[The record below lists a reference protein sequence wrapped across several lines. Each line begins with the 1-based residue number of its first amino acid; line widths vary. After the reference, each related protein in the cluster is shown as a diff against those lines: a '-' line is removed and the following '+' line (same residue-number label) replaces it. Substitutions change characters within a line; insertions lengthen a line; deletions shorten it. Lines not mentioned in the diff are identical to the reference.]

1 MYLERHAA
9 KEQRAWRRLRIVNF
23 EFVRDLVS
31 HISYLTSSLGF
42 SNLIRCDLEREGMQ
56 EKHSKENQNNAQLD
70 EMDRMILN
78 EIQSH
83 FPIEARPYR
92 VLAETL
98 GCSEEEV
105 LQRVQD
111 LKNREVIRRI
121 GANCNSRKL
130 GYTSTLCAA
139 KVPSRLM
146 ERFVEVVN
154 SYMGVTHNYR
164 RDHDYN
170 IWFTLIAPSK
180 EKIESILGEIVEL
193 TEVEEIISLPAER
206 LFKIQVDF
214 EV

>member
-1 MYLERHAA
+1 MQDKPSRA
-9 KEQRAWRRLRIVNF
+9 KE
-23 EFVRDLVS
+23 
-31 HISYLTSSLGF
+31 
-42 SNLIRCDLEREGMQ
+42 
-56 EKHSKENQNNAQLD
+56 NNALMD

-83 FPIEARPYR
+83 FPIEARPYQ
-92 VLAETL
+92 VLGEKL

-111 LKNREVIRRI
+111 LKDREVIRRI

-146 ERFVEVVN
+146 ARFVEVVN

-170 IWFTLIAPSK
+170 IWFTLIAPSE
-180 EKIESILGEIVEL
+180 EKIERILREIVEL
-193 TEVEEIISLPAER
+193 TEVGEVISLPAER

>member
-1 MYLERHAA
+1 
-9 KEQRAWRRLRIVNF
+9 
-23 EFVRDLVS
+23 
-31 HISYLTSSLGF
+31 
-42 SNLIRCDLEREGMQ
+42 MQ
-56 EKHSKENQNNAQLD
+56 DKPNKGKENNALMD

-83 FPIEARPYR
+83 FPIEARPYQ
-92 VLAETL
+92 VLGEKL
-98 GCSEEEV
+98 GCSEEEA

-111 LKNREVIRRI
+111 LKDREVIRRI

-139 KVPSRLM
+139 KVPSSLM

-170 IWFTLIAPSK
+170 IWFTLIAPSE
-180 EKIESILGEIVEL
+180 EKIERILGEIIEL
-193 TEVEEIISLPAER
+193 TEVGEVISLPAER

>member
-1 MYLERHAA
+1 MQDKA
-9 KEQRAWRRLRIVNF
+9 K
-23 EFVRDLVS
+23 
-31 HISYLTSSLGF
+31 
-42 SNLIRCDLEREGMQ
+42 
-56 EKHSKENQNNAQLD
+56 SKNETNAQLD

-83 FPIEARPYR
+83 FPIEARPYQ
-92 VLAETL
+92 VLGEKL

-111 LKNREVIRRI
+111 LKDREVIRRI

-146 ERFVEVVN
+146 ARFVEVVN

-170 IWFTLIAPSK
+170 IWFTLIAPSE
-180 EKIESILGEIVEL
+180 EKIERILREIIEL
-193 TEVEEIISLPAER
+193 TGVGEVNSLPAER

>member
-1 MYLERHAA
+1 MSEKVEERN
-9 KEQRAWRRLRIVNF
+9 Q
-23 EFVRDLVS
+23 
-31 HISYLTSSLGF
+31 
-42 SNLIRCDLEREGMQ
+42 SNAL
-56 EKHSKENQNNAQLD
+56 LD

-83 FPIEARPYR
+83 FPIEARPYQ
-92 VLAETL
+92 VLGEKL

-111 LKNREVIRRI
+111 LKDREVIRRI

-146 ERFVEVVN
+146 ARFVEVVN

-170 IWFTLIAPSK
+170 IWFTLIAPSE
-180 EKIESILGEIVEL
+180 EKIERILREIIEL
-193 TEVEEIISLPAER
+193 TGVGEVISLPAER

>member
-1 MYLERHAA
+1 MSEKVKERN
-9 KEQRAWRRLRIVNF
+9 Q
-23 EFVRDLVS
+23 S
-31 HISYLTSSLGF
+31 H
-42 SNLIRCDLEREGMQ
+42 
-56 EKHSKENQNNAQLD
+56 AQLD

-83 FPIEARPYR
+83 FPIEARPYQ
-92 VLAETL
+92 VLGEKL
-98 GCSEEEV
+98 GCSEEEA

-111 LKNREVIRRI
+111 LKDREVIRRI

-139 KVPSRLM
+139 KVPFRLM

-170 IWFTLIAPSK
+170 IWFTLIAPSE
-180 EKIESILGEIVEL
+180 EKIERILREIIEL
-193 TEVEEIISLPAER
+193 TEVGEVISLPAER

>member
-1 MYLERHAA
+1 MQDKHN
-9 KEQRAWRRLRIVNF
+9 KE
-23 EFVRDLVS
+23 
-31 HISYLTSSLGF
+31 
-42 SNLIRCDLEREGMQ
+42 
-56 EKHSKENQNNAQLD
+56 KENNAQLD

-83 FPIEARPYR
+83 FPIEARPYQ
-92 VLAETL
+92 VLGEKL

-111 LKNREVIRRI
+111 LKDREVIRRI

-139 KVPSRLM
+139 KVPSHLM
-146 ERFVEVVN
+146 ARFVEVVN

-170 IWFTLIAPSK
+170 IWFTLIAPSE
-180 EKIESILGEIVEL
+180 EKIESILSEIVEL
-193 TEVEEIISLPAER
+193 TEVGDIISLPAER

>member
-1 MYLERHAA
+1 MQDKA
-9 KEQRAWRRLRIVNF
+9 K
-23 EFVRDLVS
+23 
-31 HISYLTSSLGF
+31 
-42 SNLIRCDLEREGMQ
+42 
-56 EKHSKENQNNAQLD
+56 SKKETNALLD

-83 FPIEARPYR
+83 FPIEARPYQ
-92 VLAETL
+92 VLGEKL

-111 LKNREVIRRI
+111 LKDREVIRRI

-146 ERFVEVVN
+146 ARFVEVVN

-170 IWFTLIAPSK
+170 IWFTLIAPSE
-180 EKIESILGEIVEL
+180 EKIERIVREIIEL
-193 TEVEEIISLPAER
+193 TGVGEVISLPAER

>member
-1 MYLERHAA
+1 MSEKVKER
-9 KEQRAWRRLRIVNF
+9 
-23 EFVRDLVS
+23 
-31 HISYLTSSLGF
+31 
-42 SNLIRCDLEREGMQ
+42 
-56 EKHSKENQNNAQLD
+56 NQSQAQLD

-83 FPIEARPYR
+83 FPIEARPYQA
-92 VLAETL
+92 LGEKL

-111 LKNREVIRRI
+111 LKDREVIRRI

-146 ERFVEVVN
+146 ARFVEVVN

-170 IWFTLIAPSK
+170 IWFTLIAPSE
-180 EKIESILGEIVEL
+180 EKIERILGEIMEMTGVG
-193 TEVEEIISLPAER
+193 EVISLPAER

>member
-1 MYLERHAA
+1 MSEKVEER
-9 KEQRAWRRLRIVNF
+9 
-23 EFVRDLVS
+23 
-31 HISYLTSSLGF
+31 
-42 SNLIRCDLEREGMQ
+42 
-56 EKHSKENQNNAQLD
+56 NQSNAQLD

-83 FPIEARPYR
+83 FPIEARPYQ
-92 VLAETL
+92 VLGEKL

-105 LQRVQD
+105 LHRVQD
-111 LKNREVIRRI
+111 LKDREVIRRI

-146 ERFVEVVN
+146 ARFVEVVN

-170 IWFTLIAPSK
+170 IWFTLIAPSE
-180 EKIESILGEIVEL
+180 EKIERILREIIEL
-193 TEVEEIISLPAER
+193 TGVGEVNSLPAER

>member
-1 MYLERHAA
+1 MHDKA
-9 KEQRAWRRLRIVNF
+9 K
-23 EFVRDLVS
+23 
-31 HISYLTSSLGF
+31 
-42 SNLIRCDLEREGMQ
+42 
-56 EKHSKENQNNAQLD
+56 SKNETNAQLD
-70 EMDRMILN
+70 EIDRMILN

-83 FPIEARPYR
+83 FPIEARPYQ
-92 VLAETL
+92 VLGEKL

-111 LKNREVIRRI
+111 LKDREVIRRI

-146 ERFVEVVN
+146 ARFVEVVN

-170 IWFTLIAPSK
+170 IWFTLIAPSE
-180 EKIESILGEIVEL
+180 EKIERILREIIEL
-193 TEVEEIISLPAER
+193 TGVGEVNSLPAER

>member
-1 MYLERHAA
+1 MSKKVTER
-9 KEQRAWRRLRIVNF
+9 
-23 EFVRDLVS
+23 
-31 HISYLTSSLGF
+31 
-42 SNLIRCDLEREGMQ
+42 
-56 EKHSKENQNNAQLD
+56 NQSNAQLD

-83 FPIEARPYR
+83 FPIEARPYQ
-92 VLAETL
+92 VLGEKL

-111 LKNREVIRRI
+111 LKDREVIRRI

-146 ERFVEVVN
+146 ARFVEVVN

-170 IWFTLIAPSK
+170 IWFTLIAPSE
-180 EKIESILGEIVEL
+180 EKIERILREIVEL
-193 TEVEEIISLPAER
+193 TGVGEVMSLPAER

>member
-1 MYLERHAA
+1 
-9 KEQRAWRRLRIVNF
+9 
-23 EFVRDLVS
+23 
-31 HISYLTSSLGF
+31 
-42 SNLIRCDLEREGMQ
+42 MQ
-56 EKHSKENQNNAQLD
+56 DKPNKGKENNALMD

-83 FPIEARPYR
+83 FPIEARPYQ
-92 VLAETL
+92 VLGEKL
-98 GCSEEEV
+98 GCSEEEA
-105 LQRVQD
+105 LQRVKD
-111 LKNREVIRRI
+111 LKAREVIRRI

-170 IWFTLIAPSK
+170 IWFTLIAPSE
-180 EKIESILGEIVEL
+180 EKIERILREIIEL
-193 TEVEEIISLPAER
+193 TGVGEVNSLPAER

>member
-1 MYLERHAA
+1 
-9 KEQRAWRRLRIVNF
+9 
-23 EFVRDLVS
+23 
-31 HISYLTSSLGF
+31 
-42 SNLIRCDLEREGMQ
+42 MQ
-56 EKHSKENQNNAQLD
+56 DKHSKEKENNAQLD

-83 FPIEARPYR
+83 FPIEASPYK
-92 VLAETL
+92 VLGEKL

-139 KVPSRLM
+139 KVPSSLI

-170 IWFTLIAPSK
+170 IWFTLIAPSE
-180 EKIESILGEIVEL
+180 EKIERILREIIEL
-193 TEVEEIISLPAER
+193 TGVGEVISLPAER

>member
-1 MYLERHAA
+1 
-9 KEQRAWRRLRIVNF
+9 
-23 EFVRDLVS
+23 
-31 HISYLTSSLGF
+31 
-42 SNLIRCDLEREGMQ
+42 MQ
-56 EKHSKENQNNAQLD
+56 DKPNRVKENNALMD

-83 FPIEARPYR
+83 FPIEARPYQ
-92 VLAETL
+92 VLGEKL

-105 LQRVQD
+105 LQRVQN
-111 LKNREVIRRI
+111 LKDREVIRRI

-146 ERFVEVVN
+146 ARFVEVVN

-170 IWFTLIAPSK
+170 IWFTLIAPSE
-180 EKIESILGEIVEL
+180 EKIERILREIVEL
-193 TEVEEIISLPAER
+193 TEVGEVISLPAER

>member
-1 MYLERHAA
+1 MSEKVKERN
-9 KEQRAWRRLRIVNF
+9 Q
-23 EFVRDLVS
+23 S
-31 HISYLTSSLGF
+31 H
-42 SNLIRCDLEREGMQ
+42 
-56 EKHSKENQNNAQLD
+56 AQLD

-83 FPIEARPYR
+83 FPIEARPYQ
-92 VLAETL
+92 VLGEKV
-98 GCSEEEV
+98 GCSEEEA

-111 LKNREVIRRI
+111 LKDREVIRRI

-139 KVPSRLM
+139 KVPSNLM

-170 IWFTLIAPSK
+170 IWFTLIAPSE
-180 EKIESILGEIVEL
+180 EKIERILREIIEL
-193 TEVEEIISLPAER
+193 TEVGEVISLPAER

>member
-1 MYLERHAA
+1 
-9 KEQRAWRRLRIVNF
+9 
-23 EFVRDLVS
+23 
-31 HISYLTSSLGF
+31 
-42 SNLIRCDLEREGMQ
+42 
-56 EKHSKENQNNAQLD
+56 
-70 EMDRMILN
+70 

-83 FPIEARPYR
+83 FPIEARPYQ
-92 VLAETL
+92 VLGEKL
-98 GCSEEEV
+98 GCSEEEA

-111 LKNREVIRRI
+111 LKDREVIRRI

-139 KVPSRLM
+139 KVPFRLM

-170 IWFTLIAPSK
+170 IWFTLIAPSE
-180 EKIESILGEIVEL
+180 EKIERILREIIEL
-193 TEVEEIISLPAER
+193 TEVGEVISLPAER

>member
-1 MYLERHAA
+1 MSKKVTER
-9 KEQRAWRRLRIVNF
+9 
-23 EFVRDLVS
+23 
-31 HISYLTSSLGF
+31 
-42 SNLIRCDLEREGMQ
+42 
-56 EKHSKENQNNAQLD
+56 NQSNAQLD

-83 FPIEARPYR
+83 FPIEARPYQ
-92 VLAETL
+92 VLGEKL

-111 LKNREVIRRI
+111 LKDREVIRRI

-146 ERFVEVVN
+146 ARFVEVVN
-154 SYMGVTHNYR
+154 SYTGVTHNYR

-170 IWFTLIAPSK
+170 IWFTLIAPSE
-180 EKIESILGEIVEL
+180 EKIERILREIVEL
-193 TEVEEIISLPAER
+193 TGVGEVMSLPAER

>member
-1 MYLERHAA
+1 
-9 KEQRAWRRLRIVNF
+9 
-23 EFVRDLVS
+23 
-31 HISYLTSSLGF
+31 
-42 SNLIRCDLEREGMQ
+42 MQ
-56 EKHSKENQNNAQLD
+56 DKPSKGKENNALMD

-83 FPIEARPYR
+83 FPIEARPYQ
-92 VLAETL
+92 VLGEKL
-98 GCSEEEV
+98 GCSEEEA
-105 LQRVQD
+105 LQRVKD
-111 LKNREVIRRI
+111 LKDREVIRRI

-139 KVPSRLM
+139 KVPSSLM
-146 ERFVEVVN
+146 ARFVEVVN

-170 IWFTLIAPSK
+170 IWFTLIAPSE
-180 EKIESILGEIVEL
+180 EKIERILGEIIEL
-193 TEVEEIISLPAER
+193 TEVGEVISLPAER

>member
-1 MYLERHAA
+1 MSEKVEER
-9 KEQRAWRRLRIVNF
+9 
-23 EFVRDLVS
+23 
-31 HISYLTSSLGF
+31 
-42 SNLIRCDLEREGMQ
+42 
-56 EKHSKENQNNAQLD
+56 NQSNAQLD

-78 EIQSH
+78 EIQSN
-83 FPIEARPYR
+83 FPIEARPYQ
-92 VLAETL
+92 VLGEKL

-111 LKNREVIRRI
+111 LKDREVIRRI

-146 ERFVEVVN
+146 ARFVEVVN

-170 IWFTLIAPSK
+170 IWFTLIAPSE
-180 EKIESILGEIVEL
+180 EKIERILREIIEL
-193 TEVEEIISLPAER
+193 TGVGEVNSLPAER

>member
-1 MYLERHAA
+1 MSEKVKERN
-9 KEQRAWRRLRIVNF
+9 Q
-23 EFVRDLVS
+23 S
-31 HISYLTSSLGF
+31 H
-42 SNLIRCDLEREGMQ
+42 
-56 EKHSKENQNNAQLD
+56 AQLD

-83 FPIEARPYR
+83 FPIEARPYQ
-92 VLAETL
+92 VLGEKL
-98 GCSEEEV
+98 GCSEEEA

-111 LKNREVIRRI
+111 LKDREVIRRI

-139 KVPSRLM
+139 KVPSNLM

-170 IWFTLIAPSK
+170 IWFTLIAPSE
-180 EKIESILGEIVEL
+180 EKIERILREIIEL
-193 TEVEEIISLPAER
+193 TEVGEVISLPAER